1 MMAAL
6 PRRSWTGSPAR
17 PASASREADR
27 ALCENALHAVGAR
40 EPGASFA
47 VGESMEGHMTDASV
61 EQWEKELRVLLE
73 HIRTHPSAATTQ
85 ERERVVVLE
94 KLIESRSLH
103 ARE

>member
-1 MMAAL
+1 
-6 PRRSWTGSPAR
+6 
-17 PASASREADR
+17 
-27 ALCENALHAVGAR
+27 
-40 EPGASFA
+40 
-47 VGESMEGHMTDASV
+47 MTDASV

-73 HIRTHPSAATTQ
+73 HIRTHPSAVTTQ